1 MMKYIQFAT
10 FCLIAISAHAKV
22 MTGLDNLVAE
32 HFAPLKGRHV
42 GLITN
47 QTGRARG
54 GAFGAELFSKSKALT
69 LVALFAPEH
78 GLFGTRAAGV
88 PSDTLERL
96 DGVPIYSLYGST
108 RKPTHAMLRGI
119 DALVFDIQ
127 DAGVRPYTYLS
138 TMIDAME
145 SAAENKIP
153 FYVLDRPNPLS
164 GDRIEGNILDS
175 SLESF
180 VGIIPVPYLHGMT
193 LGELAQMAKAKAWF
207 RGAAKLKLTVIPMTG
222 WKRSMYWNE
231 TGLEWIATSPNVP
244 DFANDVGLAMLG
256 ATGELGL
263 LSIGIGSD
271 FPFLRIGSTLMG
283 QDEIQRFVDS
293 AFQPPPDPLL
303 LKEGGLLFL
312 PEDFTATTSG
322 GMKTYHGVRIELPS
336 ALKSISS
343 LYEPQFRI
351 IEMMLHDPAFRAS
364 FDELPASTNARYE
377 KVTGMHGLLDM
388 LRRCEDLSPVFSN
401 WRSDDERFRD
411 DRAPFLLYP

>member
-1 MMKYIQFAT
+1 MTKYIHFAIAC
-10 FCLIAISAHAKV
+10 FFAISAHAQV
-22 MTGLDNLVAE
+22 RTGLDNLVAQ
-32 HFAPLKGRHV
+32 HFAPLMGKHV

-47 QTGRARG
+47 QTGRTRDG
-54 GAFGAELFSKSKALT
+54 KLGAELFAKSNALK

-78 GLFGTRAAGV
+78 GLLGMRAAGV
-88 PSDTLERL
+88 PSDSLERM

-108 RKPTHAMLRGI
+108 RKPTRAMLRGI

-175 SLESF
+175 TLESF

-207 RGAAKLKLTVIPMTG
+207 RGAATLKLTVIPMTG

-231 TGLEWIATSPNVP
+231 TGLAWVATSPNVP
-244 DFANDVGLAMLG
+244 AFANDAGLAMLG
-256 ATGELGL
+256 ATGELGV

-271 FPFLRIGSTLMG
+271 EPFLRIGSTLMG
-283 QDEIQRFVDS
+283 QDEIHRLVDS
-293 AFQPPPDPLL
+293 AFQ
-303 LKEGGLLFL
+303 KSFSL
-312 PEDFTATTSG
+312 PMEDYTATTSAG
-322 GMKTYHGVRIELPS
+322 TKTYHGVRIELP
-336 ALKSISS
+336 ADLKSIPSF
-343 LYEPQFRI
+343 YEPQFRI
-351 IEMMLHDPAFRAS
+351 IEMMLHDTVFRTS
-364 FDELPASTNARYE
+364 FDELPASTNGRYE
-377 KVTGMHGLLDM
+377 KVTGMHGLLEM
-388 LRRCEDLSPVFSN
+388 LRRCDDLGPVFDN
-401 WRSDDERFRD
+401 WRKDDERFRR